1 MLRTKPKFAYCGL
14 TIVMSNQS
22 RFDKHELLSATGGW
36 FLNDKCLKPEY
47 NRYQCDIRLKEDK
60 SPLLDGTKCVLLL
73 GEPAMRAWTG
83 KIDNTIGEVRG
94 SVYIINGVPHI
105 SSYLPQ
111 DCLDIKDYESDLNP
125 LANRGDG
132 YEEDDEDG
140 GDEKRK
146 HGFTSRKNFGF
157 WLIKD
162 IERCKHI
169 LEYGVP
175 KSPEVNYITYPR
187 QELVE
192 QILQNTKNN
201 VLHFDIE
208 TDYEQQNMQCFSFGF
223 NDSSTVYNIPCLLP
237 DYSWAYTGLHKIYKS
252 LAVAIRDNTLV
263 AHNGHNFDFFVL
275 GHKYR
280 IPVGRKVFDTMI
292 AHHRCTPAYEYVDT
306 VNGRIKIIDL
316 VGKENFHVWSWKNG
330 KPYPAKVKRVFKTQ
344 DKTTIVRVHCWRKK
358 FAGIEKFHID
368 CTPDH
373 KFLLKGR
380 WIEAKD
386 LKQKDSLTRVNII
399 YNSNSYHTL
408 NRWDMGYKGDRCVIY
423 KAHRYIYECLK
434 EAVPPDCEVHHKDE
448 NIFNN
453 EPDNL
458 ECKWAFSHRSDH
470 KIGIA
475 QTKGLPAWNKGI
487 GKKNSISK
495 EDLETNYKSGMS
507 QKDLGKLFHVD
518 ATEITNLF
526 KKFGI
531 KARTL
536 KEAQTLRRQN
546 EKNCKVISVE
556 YLKQKEDTY
565 CMDVEGTNCYSCN
578 GVIIHNCWPDQEKSL
593 GHLMS
598 HLTWEPF
605 HKDTDAPYSSLE
617 NARKKWEY
625 CGRDVYGM
633 KIGYNKLLEYAKT
646 IPGLMDSIN
655 QAMSSIKPYLT
666 TTLQGIS
673 YRQDILDKTLK
684 ENDRLMMQYH
694 RMINILVGEAS
705 LPFIRGK
712 SLAPLPSSN
721 VQCCRYFHDLLG
733 YPVVARGQETKTG
746 DRNPSLGKKAL
757 YKLRLNHDNPVIDIS
772 LLYRELAKESGS
784 LKFTPWKI

>member
-36 FLNDKCLKPEY
+36 FLNDKCLRPEY

-60 SPLLDGTKCVLLL
+60 SSFLNGTKCVLLL

-94 SVYIINGVPHI
+94 SVYIINDVPHI

-132 YEEDDEDG
+132 YEEDDEEG

-175 KSPEVNYITYPR
+175 KSPEVNYVTYPR

-192 QILQNTKNN
+192 QILQDTKNN

-280 IPVGRKVFDTMI
+280 IPIGRKVFDTMI
-292 AHHRCTPAYEYVDT
+292 AHHR
-306 VNGRIKIIDL
+306 
-316 VGKENFHVWSWKNG
+316 
-330 KPYPAKVKRVFKTQ
+330 
-344 DKTTIVRVHCWRKK
+344 
-358 FAGIEKFHID
+358 
-368 CTPDH
+368 
-373 KFLLKGR
+373 
-380 WIEAKD
+380 
-386 LKQKDSLTRVNII
+386 
-399 YNSNSYHTL
+399 
-408 NRWDMGYKGDRCVIY
+408 
-423 KAHRYIYECLK
+423 
-434 EAVPPDCEVHHKDE
+434 
-448 NIFNN
+448 
-453 EPDNL
+453 
-458 ECKWAFSHRSDH
+458 
-470 KIGIA
+470 
-475 QTKGLPAWNKGI
+475 
-487 GKKNSISK
+487 
-495 EDLETNYKSGMS
+495 
-507 QKDLGKLFHVD
+507 
-518 ATEITNLF
+518 
-526 KKFGI
+526 
-531 KARTL
+531 
-536 KEAQTLRRQN
+536 
-546 EKNCKVISVE
+546 
-556 YLKQKEDTY
+556 
-565 CMDVEGTNCYSCN
+565 
-578 GVIIHNCWPDQEKSL
+578 CWPDQEKSL

-625 CGRDVYGM
+625 CGRDIYGM

-673 YRQDILDKTLK
+673 YRQDILDKTMK

-694 RMINILVGEAS
+694 RMINMLVGEAS

-733 YPVVARGQETKTG
+733 YPVVARGQETKSG